1 VSEREDRQAPHPVLP
16 DYYESDAERQPFVTA
31 LFDGAARH
39 YDRVCALMSFGSGQ
53 WYRRQA
59 LERAGLRRDMKLLD
73 VATGTGLVARSA
85 VRIVGDPRKVIGV
98 DPSRGML
105 EQARQTL
112 AIPLVQGRLDELPF
126 PDAHFD
132 FLSIGYALR
141 HVGDLAVAFGECR
154 RVLKPGGRL
163 LVLEITRSPSAV
175 TRAVTG
181 FYFQHVLP
189 RIMWATTRSEP
200 ARMLTR
206 YYWDTIVA
214 CVPPPVILDYLSRSG
229 FVDVRRVVFGGCLSE
244 YVAVK
249 GGA

>member
-1 VSEREDRQAPHPVLP
+1 VTGREPHPVLP
-16 DYYESDAERQPFVTA
+16 KYYESDAERQPFVTA

-39 YDRVCALMSFGSGQ
+39 YDRVCALMSLGSGQ

-59 LERAGLRRDMKLLD
+59 LERAGLRHGMTLLD

-85 VRIVGDPRKVIGV
+85 VPIVGDAQRIVGL

-105 EQARQTL
+105 EQARKAL
-112 AIPLVQGRLDELPF
+112 GIALVQGRADELPF
-126 PDAHFD
+126 PGNHFD

-141 HVGDLAVAFGECR
+141 HVGDLDVAFGECR

-175 TRAVTG
+175 TRAVTR
-181 FYFQHVLP
+181 FYFQQVLP

-206 YYWDTIVA
+206 YYWDTIAA
-214 CVPPPVILDYLSRSG
+214 CVPPPVILDYLTRSG

-244 YVAVK
+244 YVGVK
-249 GGA
+249 AA

>member
-1 VSEREDRQAPHPVLP
+1 MTGREPHPVLP
-16 DYYESDAERQPFVTA
+16 KYYESDAERQPFVTA

-39 YDRVCALMSFGSGQ
+39 YDRVCALMSLGSGQ

-59 LERAGLRRDMKLLD
+59 LERAGLRHGMTLLD

-85 VRIVGDPRKVIGV
+85 VPIVGDAQRIVGL

-105 EQARQTL
+105 EQARKAL
-112 AIPLVQGRLDELPF
+112 GIALVQGRADELPF
-126 PDAHFD
+126 PGNHFD

-141 HVGDLAVAFGECR
+141 HVGDLDVAFGECR

-175 TRAVTG
+175 TRAVTR
-181 FYFQHVLP
+181 FYFQQVLP

-206 YYWDTIVA
+206 YYWDTIAA
-214 CVPPPVILDYLSRSG
+214 CVPPPVILDYLTRSG

-244 YVAVK
+244 YVGVK
-249 GGA
+249 AA

>member
-1 VSEREDRQAPHPVLP
+1 VLP
-16 DYYESDAERQPFVTA
+16 EYYESDAERQPFVTA

-59 LERAGLRRDMKLLD
+59 LVRAGLRRDMKLLD
-73 VATGTGLVARSA
+73 VATGTGLVARAA
-85 VRIVGDPRKVIGV
+85 VRVVGDPQNVIGI

-105 EQARQTL
+105 AQARQAL
-112 AIPLVQGRLDELPF
+112 AIPLVQGRLDALPF

-141 HVGDLAVAFGECR
+141 HVGDLDVAFGECR

-163 LVLEITRSPSAV
+163 LVLEITRSPSVV
-175 TRAVTG
+175 TRAVTR
-181 FYFQHVLP
+181 FYFQQVVP

-206 YYWDTIVA
+206 YYWDTIAA
-214 CVPPPVILDYLSRSG
+214 CVPPAVILDCLSGGG
-229 FVDVRRVVFGGCLSE
+229 FVDVRRVVFGNCLSE
-244 YVAVK
+244 YVAAK
-249 GGA
+249 PGA